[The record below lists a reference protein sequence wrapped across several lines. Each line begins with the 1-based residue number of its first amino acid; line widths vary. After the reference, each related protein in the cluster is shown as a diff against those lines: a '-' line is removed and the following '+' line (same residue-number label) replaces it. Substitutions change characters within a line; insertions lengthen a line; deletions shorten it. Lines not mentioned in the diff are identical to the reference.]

1 MGNLFTSCCKKT
13 RQNRRFSTKIS
24 QPTNL
29 QILVAGDSKVGKST
43 LINNYVSDS
52 PDVTFANH
60 SEMIRIVNAQQI
72 ISDPNNADKTLNV
85 HVSIIEVEGSS
96 NETNKQLR
104 ECYYATSQIVLVLYN
119 IQSVES
125 LYNVRKTWQAEIDET
140 VNKTEFERNKSVLDD
155 SIFRDIQLVLVGV
168 NPEARDNQVEVVNE
182 FVEVDDFE
190 EEDGEFDTV
199 RLKVSAHKALQRKMS
214 QNDQISAKK
223 GFKKWRP

>member
-1 MGNLFTSCCKKT
+1 
-13 RQNRRFSTKIS
+13 
-24 QPTNL
+24 
-29 QILVAGDSKVGKST
+29 
-43 LINNYVSDS
+43 
-52 PDVTFANH
+52 
-60 SEMIRIVNAQQI
+60 MIRIVNAQQI

>member
-1 MGNLFTSCCKKT
+1 
-13 RQNRRFSTKIS
+13 
-24 QPTNL
+24 
-29 QILVAGDSKVGKST
+29 
-43 LINNYVSDS
+43 
-52 PDVTFANH
+52 
-60 SEMIRIVNAQQI
+60 MIRIVNAQQI

-190 EEDGEFDTV
+190 EEDGEFDT
-199 RLKVSAHKALQRKMS
+199 S
-214 QNDQISAKK
+214 
-223 GFKKWRP
+223 GFKRGGGRRSVTRKEVGEMTETFSIRGSLRKTKHKEVPTTKADIQKLFSELITDYVYGV